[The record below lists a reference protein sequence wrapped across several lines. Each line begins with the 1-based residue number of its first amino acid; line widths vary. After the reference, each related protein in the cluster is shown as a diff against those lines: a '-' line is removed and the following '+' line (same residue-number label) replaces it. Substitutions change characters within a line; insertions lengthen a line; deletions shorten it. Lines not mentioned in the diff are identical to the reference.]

1 MTVGSAAYLESRIRS
16 ADPIELI
23 AILYEYAILSVREA
37 RESLAKKDI
46 AARSRQI
53 SKTVAIIGELDSS
66 LNHSVGGQISTNLA
80 RLYQYIRERLTAA
93 NVRKEDAPLAEVES
107 LLNTLAEAWNSVKCE
122 GVVPAGTLPDAAA
135 EPRAPGFSTAFA
147 QETDYSHGAHSW
159 TA

>member
-1 MTVGSAAYLESRIRS
+1 MIGSAAYLESRIRS

-46 AARSRQI
+46 AERSRKI
-53 SKTVAIIGELDSS
+53 SRTVAIIGELDSS
-66 LNHSVGGQISTNLA
+66 LNHTEGGQISSNLA

-107 LLNTLAEAWNSVKCE
+107 LLNTLAEAWNSVKCA
-122 GVVPAGTLPDAAA
+122 GVPPSYAFADVVPQPKAPRFSAA
-135 EPRAPGFSTAFA
+135 FI
-147 QETDYSHGAHSW
+147 QEADYSHSSHSW